1 MRQIKNIIMKKVT
14 FMLFLIF
21 IIRVFNGCCRCGNE
35 TTTIHFNAMS
45 IVQNDDINSHGELVN
60 YVADTML
67 NSRFSFTVA
76 LYDTNIAPNQYYFS
90 NVLSQFSFTTANA
103 TTCDCY
109 NLFRFDEEIVKV
121 SIYNLYELS
130 PAIPANTDVS
140 AYFAINSKES
150 LLYKTIDKAISEINT
165 RRTNVYPSLEI
176 QFFCTETIQNDSA
189 QFIVNVELSNNITLS
204 AFTPI
209 VYLVAPKYN

>member
-14 FMLFLIF
+14 FILFLIF

-35 TTTIHFNAMS
+35 TTTIHFNAIN
-45 IVQNDDINSHGELVN
+45 IVQNGDINSHGELVN

-109 NLFRFDEEIVKV
+109 NLTGYLLRA
-121 SIYNLYELS
+121 SINLFY
-130 PAIPANTDVS
+130 D
-140 AYFAINSKES
+140 
-150 LLYKTIDKAISEINT
+150 
-165 RRTNVYPSLEI
+165 
-176 QFFCTETIQNDSA
+176 
-189 QFIVNVELSNNITLS
+189 FI
-204 AFTPI
+204 
-209 VYLVAPKYN
+209 